1 MFTDPPPIESRV
13 AVVTT
18 LRASA
23 AVVRAFVAYYLNSGV
38 EHLFLY
44 FDDPH
49 DAVASTLGGLSNVI
63 VQVCTEAHYARMGVA
78 VGAAI
83 EERQRANANEALER
97 ARGDGIDWLIH
108 VDSDELVHAERGIA
122 RALSRVP
129 PNVDVVTFSLL
140 EAVPSRHEY
149 ELPFREISAFR
160 VPARRVRRIM
170 ARLLG
175 CGPALFRGEYL
186 RGHYASK
193 SAVRVRAPSL
203 ARMDIHAPTPVPS
216 RQLTTVVSVEIALLH
231 FESCGFSEWASKWA
245 RRFDGTATQ
254 QLMRRNRRRQGQ
266 LYRSAVG
273 SPRALARAF
282 ERLYFI
288 PARIQWRLRRLGM
301 LRDLQLDPRLFEL
314 SGAVRSSRLG
324 APVSRAP

>member
-1 MFTDPPPIESRV
+1 MMFTDTAPTESRV

-18 LRASA
+18 LRASE
-23 AVVRAFVAYYLNSGV
+23 AVAKAFVAYYLNSGV
-38 EHLFLY
+38 EHLYLY

-49 DAVASTLGGLSNVI
+49 DAVASTFVGLSNVT
-63 VQVCTEAHYARMGVA
+63 VQVCTEAHYARMGLA
-78 VGAAI
+78 VGVAI
-83 EERQRANANEALER
+83 EERQLANADDALER

-129 PNVDVVTFSLL
+129 ANVDAVTFSLL

-160 VPARRVRRIM
+160 VPARGVRRLI
-170 ARLLG
+170 ACLLG
-175 CGPALFRGEYL
+175 CGPALFYGEYL
-186 RGHYASK
+186 RGHNASK
-193 SAVRVRAPSL
+193 SAVRVRAPSV
-203 ARMDIHAPTPVPS
+203 ARMGLHAPTPAPS
-216 RQLTTVVSVEIALLH
+216 RQLITVVSVEIALLH
-231 FESCGFSEWASKWA
+231 FESCGFSEWSSKWA
-245 RRFDGTATQ
+245 RRFDGTATAQ
-254 QLMRRNRRRQGQ
+254 MMRRNRRRQAQ

-273 SPRALARAF
+273 SPHALARTY

-301 LRDLQLDPRLFEL
+301 LRDLQVDARLFEL
-314 SGAVRSSRLG
+314 SETARISPMSRD
-324 APVSRAP
+324 P